1 MVSNVIHA
9 EKIALFVGRDSRQGE
24 TGNSRTMV
32 RAGIAASA
40 CKPMRALQAYPA
52 SMRDWGAI
60 RRDAACGLCR
70 PTLHMTPESTER
82 LTQNFRKEHR

>member
-1 MVSNVIHA
+1 MSRA
-9 EKIALFVGRDSRQGE
+9 CVGRDSRQGE

-52 SMRDWGAI
+52 EMVHGF
-60 RRDAACGLCR
+60 AAGCGFAF
-70 PTLHMTPESTER
+70 PTLRCTLMQASRMNQR
-82 LTQNFRKEHR
+82 LLRP

>member
-1 MVSNVIHA
+1 MVSKVIRA
-9 EKIALFVGRDSRQGE
+9 EKIALFVGRDSRHGE

-52 SMRDWGAI
+52 SMRD
-60 RRDAACGLCR
+60 
-70 PTLHMTPESTER
+70 
-82 LTQNFRKEHR
+82 

>member
-1 MVSNVIHA
+1 VSNVIRA

-40 CKPMRALQAYPA
+40 CKPMRALQAHPA
-52 SMRDWGAI
+52 
-60 RRDAACGLCR
+60 
-70 PTLHMTPESTER
+70 ESAGKR
-82 LTQNFRKEHR
+82 HPAGCCFA